1 MTIIRSVQ
9 INSPTTVKSQ
19 GNTSMSPKM
28 VVVSS
33 KHDASKSKFGLR
45 AAHSLF
51 KNLESVSSLSSS
63 CIPHDDKLIQ
73 SCTTRRKYMR
83 RGSRAPSMMFQ
94 IEAAAAIIAEAEAA
108 MNFHEASSTS
118 SNLNNERCET
128 TYIAKNR
135 TNDIE
140 PAANDS
146 TEQRCFKSPSYTT
159 LLGLQLQKSV
169 NLP

>member
-1 MTIIRSVQ
+1 M
-9 INSPTTVKSQ
+9 VKSQ
-19 GNTSMSPKM
+19 SNTPISPKAVM
-28 VVVSS
+28 ASS
-33 KHDASKSKFGLR
+33 MRDASKSKFGFR

-51 KNLESVSSLSSS
+51 KNLESASTTSSS
-63 CIPHDDKLIQ
+63 CIPYDDKLIQ

-108 MNFHEASSTS
+108 MLLHDTS
-118 SNLNNERCET
+118 IPSPLSNERCHASH
-128 TYIAKNR
+128 IINR
-135 TNDIE
+135 TTDIE
-140 PAANDS
+140 PATDTGTS
-146 TEQRCFKSPSYTT
+146 TDRNCLRSPSCTT